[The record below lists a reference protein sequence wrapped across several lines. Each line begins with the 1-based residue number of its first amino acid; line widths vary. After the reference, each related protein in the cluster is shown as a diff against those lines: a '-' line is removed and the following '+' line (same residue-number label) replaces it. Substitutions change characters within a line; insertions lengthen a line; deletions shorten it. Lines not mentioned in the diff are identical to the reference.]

1 MNARTENRVK
11 DTGTSKVWV
20 MLIAMILSGG
30 NLLAQ
35 FSAGSDGS
43 DGALSIAV
51 DTVLDLPVDGILNY
65 TTITV
70 AEEATLRFNRNARN
84 SPVYLL
90 ATGDILIDGTIS
102 VSGGIANQTNGGLGG
117 PGGFNGGQPGLNEF
131 PPGAGLGP
139 GGGLG
144 GEANRDGA
152 GPGAYLN
159 SGTSSRSTNLQNG
172 TPYGTPLLIPLVGG
186 SGGGGS
192 TGSPGFGGGGG
203 GGGLLLASDTVIEV
217 GETGRL
223 LAHGGSDGNNNF
235 TFDPKHGGSGG
246 GIRLVSPVVRG
257 TGTIDVTARPSNIA
271 GDGRI
276 RVDAVDRRQL
286 NLTFTPIRSVSVG
299 VLMTVFPQP
308 TPMLDILQVAGQAI
322 PEGTVPANTFILPVG
337 LPAEQMIRVQARDFQ
352 GLVTVVVRLIPE
364 NGNPVEFEGQ
374 IDMST
379 GNPAISD
386 IPVVF
391 PLNIGVNIQ
400 VWTKEN

>member
-1 MNARTENRVK
+1 MNARTKNRLRAP
-11 DTGTSKVWV
+11 GTMKVGV
-20 MLIAMILSGG
+20 VLIAMILSGG
-30 NLLAQ
+30 NLMAQ

-43 DGALSIAV
+43 DGALSITV
-51 DTVLDLPVDGILNY
+51 DTVLDLPMDGIFNH
-65 TTITV
+65 TTITI
-70 AEEATLRFNRNARN
+70 AEGATLRFNRNARN
-84 SPVYLL
+84 TPVYLL
-90 ATGDILIDGTIS
+90 ASEDVLINGAID

-159 SGTSSRSTNLQNG
+159 SGTNSRSVNAQNG
-172 TPYGTPLLIPLVGG
+172 TPYGTPLLIPMVGG

-192 TGSPGFGGGGG
+192 EGSPGFGGGGG
-203 GGGLLLASDTVIEV
+203 GGGLLIASDTLIEV

-223 LAHGGSDGNNNF
+223 LSRGGSDGDNNF

-246 GIRLVSPVVRG
+246 GIRLVSPIVRG
-257 TGTIDVTARPSNIA
+257 TGTIDVTANPVNIA

-308 TPMLDILQVAGQAI
+308 TPRLDVLQVAGQDI

-337 LPAEQMIRVQARDFQ
+337 LPAEQTIRVQARNFQ
-352 GLVTVVVRLIPE
+352 GLLTVVVRLIPE
-364 NGNPVEFEGQ
+364 NGSPVEFEGQ
-374 IDMST
+374 IDMNS
-379 GNPAISD
+379 GNPASSD

-400 VWTKEN
+400 VWSKED